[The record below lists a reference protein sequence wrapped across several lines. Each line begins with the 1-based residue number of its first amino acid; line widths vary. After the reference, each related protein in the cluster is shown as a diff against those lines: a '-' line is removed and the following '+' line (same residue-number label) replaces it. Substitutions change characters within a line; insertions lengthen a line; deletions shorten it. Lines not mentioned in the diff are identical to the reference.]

1 MPERNRK
8 TIVSMDE
15 FPVASGETGPG
26 EVPARPQIPNKLVF
40 RIGEV
45 SQIVGVEP
53 YVLRYWESEFRGLS
67 PKKSNSGQRE
77 FRKKDVELLLRI
89 RELLYDRKFTIEGAR
104 KVLADR
110 TEVETPNEIVRKNT
124 SMDQQELFSAADPLP
139 EIRKQLAE
147 ILKLVSGA

>member
-1 MPERNRK
+1 
-8 TIVSMDE
+8 MDE
-15 FPVASGETGPG
+15 FPASAGEP
-26 EVPARPQIPNKLVF
+26 VPAGEPPAKPQIPDKLYF

-53 YVLRYWESEFRGLS
+53 YVLRYWESEFRGLA
-67 PKKSNSGQRE
+67 PKKSDTGQRM

-110 TEVETPNEIVRKNT
+110 TEPEVVMKDTKDT
-124 SMDQQELFSAADPLP
+124 ATKQQDLFAPGDPLP

>member
-1 MPERNRK
+1 M
-8 TIVSMDE
+8 MDQ
-15 FPVASGETGPG
+15 T
-26 EVPARPQIPNKLVF
+26 PALDDATATLAEIPDKLFF

-67 PKKSNSGQRE
+67 PKKSSSGQRM

-89 RELLYDRKFTIEGAR
+89 RHLLYERKFTIEGAR
-104 KVLADR
+104 KVLAERGEPD
-110 TEVETPNEIVRKNT
+110 NVRNST
-124 SMDQQELFSAADPLP
+124 QSEQQELFPGIDPLP

-147 ILKLVSGA
+147 ILKLVSESP